1 VHKAIFRKVSLD
13 RLSSPEQL
21 DQAMQVTSPRGWI
34 QLGAM
39 GLVLLVGVG
48 WSMQGTL
55 STKVAGRGILLRSGG
70 VLEVVAPASGRIT
83 DVAVAVGDSVT
94 EGQTIAWLS
103 QPELEDQ
110 VNQARE
116 KLDALKHEH
125 QQATRFA
132 ATDAELQ
139 LRSLQQQRSNLQQS
153 IAASQ
158 VTLKDLEQRV
168 AAQEELV
175 SKGHL
180 AKPTLLAARQQ
191 YDQFKETIRSDQAQ
205 LAQLAVRELE
215 IRNKQTELSAA
226 GEARIQQADAELAQ
240 LKRALRAS
248 AQVVSPYTG
257 RILEVM
263 SDQGGIVTRG
273 EPVLSLVLTG
283 RTIRDLV
290 AIIYVP
296 SIEGKLVKEGMTVH
310 IAPSTVRQ
318 EEHGMMVGRVTFVSD
333 HPATQKGMMRVL
345 KNEQLVKELSG
356 GDAPYEVHA
365 DLELDPATPSQYRW
379 SSSKGP
385 STRIQSGTLAT
396 GLIIVES
403 QRPIAKAIP
412 LFRRWTGM

>member
-1 VHKAIFRKVSLD
+1 SLD
-13 RLSSPEQL
+13 RLSSPVQL

-132 ATDAELQ
+132 ATDAELP
-139 LRSLQQQRSNLQQS
+139 LRSLQQQQSNLQQS

-191 YDQFKETIRSDQAQ
+191 YDQFKETIRSHQSQ

-240 LKRALRAS
+240 LKR
-248 AQVVSPYTG
+248 
-257 RILEVM
+257 
-263 SDQGGIVTRG
+263 
-273 EPVLSLVLTG
+273 
-283 RTIRDLV
+283 
-290 AIIYVP
+290 
-296 SIEGKLVKEGMTVH
+296 
-310 IAPSTVRQ
+310 
-318 EEHGMMVGRVTFVSD
+318 
-333 HPATQKGMMRVL
+333 
-345 KNEQLVKELSG
+345 
-356 GDAPYEVHA
+356 
-365 DLELDPATPSQYRW
+365 
-379 SSSKGP
+379 
-385 STRIQSGTLAT
+385 
-396 GLIIVES
+396 
-403 QRPIAKAIP
+403 
-412 LFRRWTGM
+412 